1 MFIKARKARNVVGL
15 INNMLNRA
23 LQDMEEIQQDR
34 KNGIKNIQQTLKVTA
49 LTTHIQKAPPTHIQ
63 QANLVNQDIQEI
75 IDNATEKELET
86 KLKNMTG
93 LDPMDGASV
102 NKRKH
107 LLSHGDPDDR
117 PTFEEMNDL
126 LKENGIT
133 HNTISEEIQL
143 PTQGTKPYKKRRFN
157 SLQQDPTPPKH
168 YKLD

>member
-1 MFIKARKARNVVGL
+1 MGL

-49 LTTHIQKAPPTHIQ
+49 LITHIQKAAPTRIQ

-107 LLSHGDPDDR
+107 LLSHADPDDK

-143 PTQGTKPYKKRRFN
+143 PTQGTKPYKKGRFN
-157 SLQQDPTPPKH
+157 GLQQDPMPPNH